1 MRSATQRRAGCPPD
15 CRRDAGATMF
25 NDGVK
30 IMRRASP
37 SPGTPFS
44 VLTGPTSGFLRRPVL
59 HFVHTLAGN
68 LQPCEYRCDVS
79 GPTPS
84 RPTLIKHGHSAE
96 VVARRFF
103 SGPHAPPEFP
113 VEKNMV
119 RVRATIS
126 KHVTPHAVARQQP
139 TAYRPGSPPAKSLPT
154 TAIGFANL
162 VVDEQRR
169 SNYEGAIPA
178 NRATAPSLL
187 NL

>member
-1 MRSATQRRAGCPPD
+1 MRATGSLAARSRNRSG
-15 CRRDAGATMF
+15 R
-25 NDGVK
+25 K

-59 HFVHTLAGN
+59 HFVHTPRGRN

-84 RPTLIKHGHSAE
+84 RPVLIKHGHSAE

-103 SGPHAPPEFP
+103 SGPHAPPGFP

-126 KHVTPHAVARQQP
+126 KHGTPHAVARLRP
-139 TAYRPGSPPAKSLPT
+139 TAHRPGSTPAKSLPT

-162 VVDEQRR
+162 AVDETRR
-169 SNYEGAIPA
+169 SN
-178 NRATAPSLL
+178 
-187 NL
+187 